1 MSKLPLSMSWRPSF
15 VSIATPCSANVAM
28 AANVDGLSYRGRCR
42 RQGALTGEPQPQA
55 FLPPDWLS
63 SDALLL
69 SPAGGRGEAFNSLFT
84 PGIALLRCFQ
94 ALHSAH
100 GQRAVAA
107 PCRCTVRRHLR
118 VLPHRQQQPG
128 LVDGVLNNCFRRMAV
143 CFCVCCSTASKKG
156 RAGLSGARGGATRR
170 ESRFINR
177 IDRPAR
183 RG

>member
-1 MSKLPLSMSWRPSF
+1 MLDLLTAERQLPFFEIKAATAPKPGCCHARPARARF
-15 VSIATPCSANVAM
+15 
-28 AANVDGLSYRGRCR
+28 
-42 RQGALTGEPQPQA
+42 
-55 FLPPDWLS
+55 
-63 SDALLL
+63 
-69 SPAGGRGEAFNSLFT
+69 
-84 PGIALLRCFQ
+84 LRCDYPCLRVWRRIQ
-94 ALHSAH
+94 RTCLALHSAH

-107 PCRCTVRRHLR
+107 PCHCTVRRHLH

-143 CFCVCCSTASKKG
+143 SFCVCCPTASKKG

-183 RG
+183 RGYVGRPLGGCRAIKASPPAIAVVPLP